1 MISIIAFNYLFVVDL
16 YEVKIVVMKKLLILL
31 FTASTLVSCERK
43 YIEPFPK
50 ATVVTKISY
59 SQEIEPLFTPDCT
72 ICHYNGGTFPDL
84 TIGASYGELLTGTP
98 VICTSY
104 NSCLDTLNPT
114 LSLLYVKLLP
124 SPTCGARMPSM
135 ASPWSSAK
143 IQLVLDWIDQ
153 GAHNN

>member
-1 MISIIAFNYLFVVDL
+1 
-16 YEVKIVVMKKLLILL
+16 MKKLLTL
-31 FTASTLVSCERK
+31 FFVTSVLVVSCERR
-43 YIEPFPK
+43 YIEPFPTTPVIK
-50 ATVVTKISY
+50 KISY

-72 ICHYNGGTFPDL
+72 SCHNNGGTFPDL

-114 LSLLYVKLLP
+114 SSLLYNKLLP
-124 SPTCGARMPSM
+124 SPTCNARMPLL